1 MPDIFVS
8 YAREDREWVELL
20 AGRLREVGQWHV
32 WWDLKLLPGQ
42 EFDEEIENVLDQA
55 RCVIVVWS
63 PHSIGSRWVRSEARE
78 GVQRGVLVPLR
89 IQDVLPPLE
98 FRSFETADLSN
109 WNGDVAHPEFVEV
122 VQVVKET
129 VDQPRVSRGPDAV
142 HGSKRSSRVAN
153 PPVDLHSVPHS
164 SLTSSTSVVT
174 TQRRRVMWSWAV
186 AAAAAAAIAIVADA
200 QLSNGG
206 DPPNVPVL
214 ASSSIT
220 TGAAPLDRAER
231 AIASARDK
239 TTDREKSPDQRPQ
252 LSYGTWTLRNAVDD
266 EGGNW
271 NNSTIKFTSQEPV
284 ADGLTL
290 QGTMTWRFRDS
301 LIGTESFS
309 GRYMDRGQQ
318 IFLEGHSV
326 SDARL
331 AVGSYSAVLSPDHR
345 SLLKGTWGSS
355 ASPDKVAGVPG
366 HWEATR

>member
-8 YAREDREWVELL
+8 YAREDREWVKLL
-20 AGRLREVGQWHV
+20 ASQLREVGQWHV

-42 EFDEEIENVLDQA
+42 QFDEEIENVLDQA

-89 IQDVLPPLE
+89 IHDVLPPLE

-122 VQVVKET
+122 VQVVRET
-129 VDQPRVSRGPDAV
+129 IDQPHRGPDAV
-142 HGSKRSSRVAN
+142 HASKSSSRVAN
-153 PPVDLHSVPHS
+153 PPGDVRSVPHS
-164 SLTSSTSVVT
+164 SVTSSTSVLT
-174 TQRRRVMWSWAV
+174 MSRSRVMWGWAG
-186 AAAAAAAIAIVADA
+186 AAAATAAIAIVADA
-200 QLSNGG
+200 QLSNRSE
-206 DPPNVPVL
+206 PPIVPAL

-220 TGAAPLDRAER
+220 TGAAPAERAER
-231 AIASARDK
+231 AIASPQEK
-239 TTDREKSPDQRPQ
+239 TTAREKSPNQRPQ

-266 EGGNW
+266 DGGNW

-290 QGTMTWRFRDS
+290 QGTMTWRFRDA
-301 LIGTESFS
+301 LIGTETFS
-309 GRYMDRGQQ
+309 GRYMDHGQQ

-355 ASPDKVAGVPG
+355 ASPDKLAGVPG